1 MGFSIFI
8 TIGEYMKSIKKS
20 KLTELLSSK
29 GLDEGFID
37 RIYNRVKLAKKKSDL
52 KDLDRDLSKLE
63 NDPEFK
69 AILKKYNIK
78 PVY

>member
-8 TIGEYMKSIKKS
+8 LYGDCMKTIKKS
-20 KLTELLSSK
+20 QLTELLKNK

-37 RIYNRVKLAKKKSDL
+37 RIFHRVKTAKKKSEL
-52 KDLDRDLSKLE
+52 KDLERDLSRLE
-63 NDPEFK
+63 NDPDFK

-78 PVY
+78 QVY

>member
-1 MGFSIFI
+1 
-8 TIGEYMKSIKKS
+8 MKTIKKS
-20 KLTELLSSK
+20 QLTELLKDK

-37 RIYNRVKLAKKKSDL
+37 RIFHRVKKAKKKSEL
-52 KDLDRDLSKLE
+52 KDLERDLSRLE

-78 PVY
+78 QVY

>member
-1 MGFSIFI
+1 
-8 TIGEYMKSIKKS
+8 MKTIKKS
-20 KLTELLSSK
+20 ELTELLKSK

-37 RIYNRVKLAKKKSDL
+37 RIYHRVKTAKKKSQL
-52 KDLDRDLSKLE
+52 KDLERDLDKLE

-78 PVY
+78 QVY